1 MFGYPGWDALKG
13 EVRDR
18 IEVLTSL
25 DGTAFTSRGVLQT
38 SLWKKN
44 IPINYMLQDDE
55 KATAW
60 NFELTLPSAVSAR
73 YVLYRI
79 TPQRTACVSELQ
91 ALDRIT
97 YEPFDIR
104 IASPAAFTTPA
115 NLPPSVSLTAPA
127 AGSTFTAPANI
138 AVSASASDSDGTIAR
153 VDFFAAGTAIGS
165 ATASPFAITWTA
177 VPAGQYVL
185 TARATDNGG
194 AATTSG
200 AVTVTVQSMPGNLPP
215 TVSVTTPTNGSMFTA
230 PATISVMAAATDPD
244 GTVAKVEFFAGAT
257 SLGLST
263 TAPYSVTWQNAP
275 AGQYSLTA
283 LATDSNGAS
292 TRSAAV
298 GITIATP
305 GAALPAPWLTQ
316 DIGAVGLA
324 GRASFD
330 STSATYTVAGAGA
343 DIWGAADAFRY
354 VYQPLAGDGQIV
366 ARVVSVQNTSVWVKA
381 GVMIRGDLTPG
392 SPQAMMM
399 VTPGKGNNFQRRL
412 VAGGTSTSTAGAL
425 VTAPYW
431 MKLTR
436 TGATISAYQ
445 SADGASWS
453 PVGTATITL
462 PATALIGLAVSS
474 HSTTTLA
481 TATFNQVTISRP
493 PLPTPWLTQDVGAVG
508 LTGSSS
514 FDASTSTYK
523 ITGAGAD
530 IWGTADA
537 FRYAYQPL
545 AGDGTIIARVASV
558 QSSNA
563 WVKAGVMIRGDLTPG
578 SAHAMMMVTPAKGNN
593 FQRRRVAAGTTT
605 STAGLM
611 VTAPYWV
618 KLTRSGATLSAYQS
632 SDGITWSLVG
642 SDTLTLP
649 ANALVGLAVSSHSS
663 TTLATATFDHVTITR
678 P

>member
-1 MFGYPGWDALKG
+1 
-13 EVRDR
+13 
-18 IEVLTSL
+18 
-25 DGTAFTSRGVLQT
+25 
-38 SLWKKN
+38 
-44 IPINYMLQDDE
+44 MLQDDE

-79 TPQRTACVSELQ
+79 TPQRTVCVSELQ
-91 ALDRIT
+91 ALDRIA

-104 IASPAAFTTPA
+104 IAPPAAFTTPPT
-115 NLPPSVSLTAPA
+115 NLPPSVSLIAPA
-127 AGSTFTAPANI
+127 AGSAFTAPAAI
-138 AVSASASDSDGTIAR
+138 AIAASASDSDGTITR
-153 VDFFAAGTAIGS
+153 VDFFAGGAAIGS

-257 SLGLST
+257 SLGVST
-263 TAPYSVTWQNAP
+263 ATPYSVTWQNAA

-283 LATDSNGAS
+283 VATDSNGAS

-298 GITIATP
+298 GITVATA
-305 GAALPAPWLTQ
+305 GTLAAPWLTQ
-316 DIGAVGLA
+316 DVGAVGVA
-324 GRASFD
+324 GSAAFD
-330 STSATYTVAGAGA
+330 TTSATYTVAGAGA

-366 ARVVSVQNTSVWVKA
+366 ARVASVQNTSVWVKA

-412 VAGGTSTSTAGAL
+412 VAGGISTSTAGAL

-431 MKLTR
+431 VKLTR

-445 SADGASWS
+445 SGDGANWS
-453 PVGTATITL
+453 LVGTATITL
-462 PATALIGLAVSS
+462 PATALVGLAVSS

-481 TATFNQVTISRP
+481 TAAFNQVTVSRP
-493 PLPTPWLTQDVGAVG
+493 PLPAPWLTQDVGAVG
-508 LTGSSS
+508 LTGNSS
-514 FDASTSTYK
+514 FDSATSTYK
-523 ITGAGAD
+523 IAGAGAD

-537 FRYAYQPL
+537 FQYAYQPL
-545 AGDGTIIARVASV
+545 AGDGTIVARVASV
-558 QSSNA
+558 QSTNA
-563 WVKAGVMIRGDLTPG
+563 WVKAGVMIRGDLTAG

-618 KLTRSGATLSAYQS
+618 KLTRSGTTLSAYQS
-632 SDGITWSLVG
+632 SDGTTWALVG
-642 SDTLTLP
+642 TDTITLP
-649 ANALVGLAVSSHSS
+649 ANALIGLAVSSHSA
-663 TTLATATFDHVTITR
+663 TTLATATFDHVTVTR